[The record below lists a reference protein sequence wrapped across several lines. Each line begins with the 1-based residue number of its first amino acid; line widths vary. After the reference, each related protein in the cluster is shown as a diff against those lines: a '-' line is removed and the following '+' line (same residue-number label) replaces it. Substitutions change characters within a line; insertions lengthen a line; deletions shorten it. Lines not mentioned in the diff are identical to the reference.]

1 MAVQQ
6 TQTLPPPYVTAPGEQ
21 FGQFLLGTKPIT
33 DSPFYVDPSSF
44 TGEQFVAGQ
53 DQLTKDAQALA
64 SGLGSY
70 QPYLQRA
77 EDFQTDAGA
86 FFKQN
91 MGVADPYMQKAGAD
105 FDAMSAAAAAG
116 QDAGAAF
123 MAPAAFQQF
132 MSPFQQDVIDTTM
145 ADYQQELAKQQAQL
159 GAGAGSAFGGGRFGV
174 AQGELGAQ
182 GALGMASTL
191 AGLRQ
196 SGFEQANQ
204 LAANAFTQAN
214 QQALQNQQMYGAAGA
229 AQAGMAQQAQQQL
242 GNTLA
247 QYGGLSQAQQGLGE
261 FSTGMLGN
269 QINALTQM
277 GQQNLALEQARLDAK
292 RLGLREQAFAP
303 QQGLGFMGQQLAA
316 AYGSPAG
323 STFTTTPDPSTAQTL
338 LGAGTGIL
346 GILGAA
352 GVFGGNKT
360 V

>member
-70 QPYLQRA
+70 QPYLQKA

-86 FFKQN
+86 FFQQN

-123 MAPAAFQQF
+123 MGPTAYQQF
-132 MSPFQQDVIDTTM
+132 MSPFQQDVIDSTM
-145 ADYQQELAKQQAQL
+145 AEYQQELAKQQAQL

-182 GALGMASTL
+182 GARGMASTL

-204 LAANAFTQAN
+204 LAANAFTQAQ
-214 QQALQNQQMYGAAGA
+214 QQALQNQQLYGASGA